1 MKLSGSHTQKEET
14 EDRRKLVGK
23 DKFLR
28 ILIMVLARFLYAVKV
43 ESRNKLIIHYTLN
56 NINFTNKTF
65 LLMLTM
71 LSGNVLI

>member
-1 MKLSGSHTQKEET
+1 
-14 EDRRKLVGK
+14 
-23 DKFLR
+23 
-28 ILIMVLARFLYAVKV
+28 MVLARFLYAVKV